1 MAPII
6 EVDRLT
12 KRYRK
17 ATENAVDG
25 VSFTVDPGTLFCLL
39 GPNGAGKTTTIS
51 ILTTTLGPTSGQVR
65 IGGHNVATQ
74 ANAVRHTVG
83 IIFQNPSLDMN
94 LTAEE
99 NVRFHA
105 LLYGLYP
112 WRPTYALMP
121 EAYRRQVREL
131 AGVLGLDDEMGKK
144 IKTFSGGM
152 RRKLEIVRTLLH
164 RPRVLF
170 LDEPTSGLDPQSRRS
185 LWDYLRQVRAETECT
200 LFLSTHY
207 LEESESADQ
216 VCILNHGRTV
226 ALGSPAA
233 VKAEL
238 AQERL
243 VLDAADREALHTELS
258 RLGLRFSEPAPYQV
272 ILDGQ
277 TVHQVIK
284 AIDTPL
290 TLVRIDAP
298 SLEDA
303 YLKIIAKEVGA

>member
-1 MAPII
+1 VAPII
-6 EVDRLT
+6 QVDRLV

-17 ATENAVDG
+17 ASTNAVDG
-25 VSFTVDPGTLFCLL
+25 ISFTVDPGTLFCLI

-51 ILTTTLGPTSGQVR
+51 ILTTTLSPTSGEVR
-65 IGGHNVATQ
+65 IGGHDLATQ
-74 ANAVRHTVG
+74 ASAVRQTVG

-105 LLYGLYP
+105 VLYGLYP
-112 WRPTYALMP
+112 WRPTYTLMP

-131 AGVLGLDDEMGKK
+131 AGVLGLEDSMGKK

-152 RRKLEIVRTLLH
+152 RRKLEIVRTLMH

-170 LDEPTSGLDPQSRRS
+170 LDEPTAGLDPQSRRS
-185 LWDYLRQVRAETECT
+185 LWDYLTQVRAQSECT
-200 LFLSTHY
+200 LFLTTHY
-207 LEESESADQ
+207 LEESEGADR
-216 VCILNHGRTV
+216 VCILNQGRTI

-238 AQERL
+238 AHERL
-243 VLDAADREALHTELS
+243 VLDAADRGALRAELN
-258 RLGLRFSEPAPYQV
+258 RLGLQFTEPAPFQV
-272 ILDGQ
+272 SLDGQ
-277 TVHQVIK
+277 TVQQLIK

-290 TLVRIDAP
+290 TVVRIDAP

-303 YLKIIAKEVGA
+303 YLKIVAKDVVA

>member
-1 MAPII
+1 
-6 EVDRLT
+6 
-12 KRYRK
+12 
-17 ATENAVDG
+17 
-25 VSFTVDPGTLFCLL
+25 
-39 GPNGAGKTTTIS
+39 
-51 ILTTTLGPTSGQVR
+51 
-65 IGGHNVATQ
+65 
-74 ANAVRHTVG
+74 
-83 IIFQNPSLDMN
+83 
-94 LTAEE
+94 
-99 NVRFHA
+99 
-105 LLYGLYP
+105 
-112 WRPTYALMP
+112 
-121 EAYRRQVREL
+121 
-131 AGVLGLDDEMGKK
+131 MGKK

-207 LEESESADQ
+207 LEESESADR

-226 ALGSPAA
+226 ALGSPTV

-238 AQERL
+238 AHERL
-243 VLDAADREALHTELS
+243 VLDAADRAALRAELT
-258 RLGLRFSEPAPYQV
+258 RQGLQFEEPAPYQV
-272 ILDGQ
+272 SLDGR
-277 TVHQVIK
+277 TVQQVIK

-303 YLKIIAKEVGA
+303 YLKIVAKDVVG

>member
-1 MAPII
+1 VAPII
-6 EVDRLT
+6 EVDQLV

-17 ATENAVDG
+17 ASSNAVDG
-25 VSFTVDPGTLFCLL
+25 ISFSVDPGTLFCLI

-51 ILTTTLGPTSGQVR
+51 ILTTTLSPTSGEVR

-74 ANAVRHTVG
+74 ASAVRRTVG

-105 LLYGLYP
+105 VLYGLYP

-131 AGVLGLDDEMGKK
+131 AAVLGLEDSMGKK

-152 RRKLEIVRTLLH
+152 RRKLEIVRTLMH

-170 LDEPTSGLDPQSRRS
+170 LDEPTAGLDPQSRRS
-185 LWDYLRQVRAETECT
+185 LWDYLTQVRAQSECT
-200 LFLSTHY
+200 LFLTTHY
-207 LEESESADQ
+207 LEESEGADR
-216 VCILNHGRTV
+216 VCILNQGRTV

-238 AQERL
+238 AHERL
-243 VLDAADREALHTELS
+243 VLDAADRNALRSELN
-258 RLGLRFSEPAPYQV
+258 RLGLQFSEPAPFQV
-272 ILDGQ
+272 SLDGQ
-277 TVHQVIK
+277 TVQQVIK

-290 TLVRIDAP
+290 TVVRVDAP

-303 YLKIIAKEVGA
+303 YLKIVAKDVVA

>member
-51 ILTTTLGPTSGQVR
+51 ILTTTLVPTSGQVR
-65 IGGHNVATQ
+65 IGGHDVVMASS
-74 ANAVRHTVG
+74 AVRQTVG

-131 AGVLGLDDEMGKK
+131 AGVVGLDGEMGKQ

-185 LWDYLRQVRAETECT
+185 LWDYLRQVRAQTECT

-258 RLGLRFSEPAPYQV
+258 RLGLRFSEPAPYRV
-272 ILDGQ
+272 TLDGQ
-277 TVHQVIK
+277 TVQQVIK

-290 TLVRIDAP
+290 SLVRVDAP

>member
-17 ATENAVDG
+17 ATTNAVDG
-25 VSFTVDPGTLFCLL
+25 VSFAVDPGTLFCLL

-51 ILTTTLGPTSGQVR
+51 ILTTTLAPTSGQVR
-65 IGGHNVATQ
+65 IGGHDVVTESS
-74 ANAVRHTVG
+74 AVRRTVG

-121 EAYRRQVREL
+121 ETYRRQVREL
-131 AGVLGLDDEMGKK
+131 AAVLGLEDAMGKK

-185 LWDYLRQVRAETECT
+185 LWDYLRQVRAQTECT

-207 LEESESADQ
+207 LEESESADC
-216 VCILNHGRTV
+216 VCILNQGRTV
-226 ALGSPAA
+226 ALGPPAT

-243 VLDAADREALHTELS
+243 VLDAADRDALRAELN
-258 RLGLRFSEPAPYQV
+258 RLGVHFSGPAPYQV
-272 ILDGQ
+272 SLDGQ
-277 TVHQVIK
+277 TVQQVIK

-303 YLKIIAKEVGA
+303 YLKIVAKDVVT